1 MIVNM
6 AAYRWTANAPCLA
19 SATRTAPCVATSGK
33 RFCPTIPN
41 WKRPCRHSPQDAA
54 SAAASR
60 FRSMGAEPTALTTAR
75 KHHGKSRPQP
85 ECANSGAKR
94 QCNALAL
101 KSDCSATTFYA
112 AFAKAMQLH
121 SLACFSLCVDYRS
134 QNQNGR
140 LVHSINFS
148 HERNHNYE
156 NISENTNIGFASRTQ
171 ESEVQWQK
179 TKAAKTM

>member
-1 MIVNM
+1 MTVNT
-6 AAYRWTANAPCLA
+6 AAYRWTANVQCWA
-19 SATRTAPCVATSGK
+19 SATRTAPCAATSGK

-41 WKRPCRHSPQDAA
+41 WKRPCRRCPQGAA
-54 SAAASR
+54 SAAGNRSR
-60 FRSMGAEPTALTTAR
+60 STGAESTALITAR
-75 KHHGKSRPQP
+75 KHPEKSRPQP

-94 QCNALAL
+94 HCNALAL
-101 KSDCSATTFYA
+101 KSACSATTFYA

-121 SLACFSLCVDYRS
+121 SLTCFPLSVGYRS

-140 LVHSINFS
+140 LVYSINFS
-148 HERNHNYE
+148 HERNHDYE
-156 NISENTNIGFASRTQ
+156 NISENTNVGFASGTQ